1 MKNIGFLFKAK
12 DDALFKI
19 KPKRPAYVLNPLKA
33 MLNLFVDRI
42 SLKQL
47 DYKMEWNDLP
57 NDYNF
62 FQIGYC
68 YHPAFSYAHI
78 QLEQAN
84 KLIPSLFQEEDHP
97 FIYDTFN
104 NKRTKLVCSYFF
116 TALRKRI

>member
-47 DYKMEWNDLP
+47 DYKMEWNGMIFLMIKKNFRSDIVITLP
-57 NDYNF
+57 F
-62 FQIGYC
+62 LM
-68 YHPAFSYAHI
+68 HI
-78 QLEQAN
+78 
-84 KLIPSLFQEEDHP
+84 
-97 FIYDTFN
+97 FN
-104 NKRTKLVCSYFF
+104 LSKPIN
-116 TALRKRI
+116 